1 MPSSLIPIIGLE
13 VHFELKTKSKMFCS
27 CPADHFRKKAN
38 TQVCPVCLGLP
49 GAQPI
54 PNEQAINKTIMFA
67 QVFSSD
73 IDYKFMFDR
82 KNYYYPDLP
91 KGYQISQHFN
101 TIGKGGKVV
110 ILDQGKF
117 ISIPLQDIHLEEDTA
132 KLIHKDNYSLVDYNR
147 SGVPL
152 VEIVSMPSIHSPLQ
166 AKEYL
171 KRIRQVAR
179 WLDISD
185 CDMEKGSM
193 RLEANISLTKNKK
206 ILPKYKIEIKNLNS
220 FRYVEKALEYEIERQ
235 SKLLEKGEIPIQ
247 ETRGFDSSTGK
258 TFSQRSKEEAK
269 DYRYF
274 PEPDIPPF
282 DFTNKEIPLPEGW
295 EPPWQEEKTLIDKYG
310 LDWKY
315 AKILAANKKLLN
327 YFKEAVKSAKGK
339 IEAKSIANVIIN
351 KKISWKSNPPR
362 ELINKILTEKKDEVG
377 GKKLENIVIKVIKNN
392 PSAVQDYQ
400 SGKTQAI
407 GFLIGQVQKETKG
420 KAQIKQ
426 AKDLLIKLLL
436 TDTS

>member
-1 MPSSLIPIIGLE
+1 MKSSLIPIIGLE

-27 CPADHFRKKAN
+27 CPVDHFQKKAN

-49 GAQPI
+49 GAQPV
-54 PNEQAINKTIMFA
+54 PNEKAIDKTIMFA
-67 QVFSSD
+67 QAFDSK
-73 IDYKFMFDR
+73 IDGKFMFDR

-101 TIGKGGKVV
+101 TIGKGGEVT

-117 ISIPLQDIHLEEDTA
+117 VSISLQDIHLEEDTA
-132 KLIHKDNYSLVDYNR
+132 KLIHKDDYSLVDYNR

-152 VEIVSMPSIHSPLQ
+152 VEIVSMPNIHSSLQ

-193 RLEANISLTKNKK
+193 RLEANISLSKDRNV
-206 ILPKYKIEIKNLNS
+206 LPKYKVEIKNLNS

-235 SKLLEKGEIPIQ
+235 SKLLEKRELPIQ

-258 TFSQRSKEEAK
+258 TYSQRSKEEAK

-282 DFTNKEIPLPEGW
+282 DFTNKKISLPKEW
-295 EPPWQEEKTLIDKYG
+295 KPPWEEEKALIDKYK
-310 LDWKY
+310 LNWKY
-315 AKILAANKKLLN
+315 AKILSANQKLLSF
-327 YFKEAVKSAKGK
+327 FKEAVNIGKNK
-339 IEAKSIANVIIN
+339 IEGKVVANVIIN
-351 KKISWKSNPPR
+351 KKISWKKNSPKQ
-362 ELINKILTEKKDEVG
+362 LVDKILQEKKGEIEG
-377 GKKLENIVIKVIKNN
+377 ETLEKIIKKIISEN
-392 PSAVQDYQ
+392 PSAVKDYK
-400 SGKTQAI
+400 SGKTQVI
-407 GFLIGQVQKETKG
+407 GFLIGQVQREAKG
-420 KAQIKQ
+420 KAQVKQ
-426 AKDLLIKLLL
+426 AQELLTKLL
-436 TDTS
+436 S